1 MKEHEMNLL
10 ICTDGSPAAE
20 EAAKLVTRLG
30 FPEDTQITLLGV
42 SETERDQT
50 NLLSSMDRIIAALGG
65 LRPGLTRTLRHGPPV
80 DEILRELQ
88 AQSYNLVA
96 VGERGHHRGLSL
108 LKLGSTAGK
117 LARRINTHLLVAR
130 NVPEKIN
137 KILVCTGAESPSVDT
152 IQRTGK
158 LIAGMDAEVS
168 LLHVMSQ
175 VFFGPQSRSD
185 DLLDTAE
192 SAIARDTREGRHL
205 KLAMEQL
212 EKTGVS
218 APIKPLLRHGL
229 VVDKVLAEVN
239 KEKSNLLVI
248 GAHHQPGQNRWQEIL
263 LDDVADQLL
272 NQAPCSV
279 LVV

>member
-1 MKEHEMNLL
+1 MKIL

-42 SETERDQT
+42 SESDGEQAS
-50 NLLSSMDRIIAALGG
+50 LYASMDRIVAVLGG
-65 LRPGLTRTLRHGPPV
+65 SRQGMARTLRHGQPV
-80 DEILRELQ
+80 EEILRELQ
-88 AQSYNLVA
+88 AQAYDLVA
-96 VGERGHHRGLSL
+96 VGERGHHHGLPL

-130 NVPEKIN
+130 NVPEKVG
-137 KILVCTGAESPSVDT
+137 KVLVCTGAEGPSVDT
-152 IQRTGK
+152 IQRTGR
-158 LIAGMDAEVS
+158 LIAAMDAQVS

-175 VFFGPQSRSD
+175 VFFGPRSQAD

-205 KLAMEQL
+205 KVAMEQL
-212 EKTGVS
+212 EKTGVKG
-218 APIKPLLRHGL
+218 PVTPLLRHGL
-229 VVDKVLAEVN
+229 VVDKVLAEVS
-239 KEKSNLLVI
+239 KDQCDLLVI
-248 GAHHQPGQNRWQEIL
+248 GAHHQPGQNRWLEIL